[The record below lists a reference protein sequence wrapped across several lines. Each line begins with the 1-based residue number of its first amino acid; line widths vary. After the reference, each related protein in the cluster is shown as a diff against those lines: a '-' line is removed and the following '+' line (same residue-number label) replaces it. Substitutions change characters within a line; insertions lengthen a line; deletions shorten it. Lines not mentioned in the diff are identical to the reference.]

1 MKSNGPVVAAI
12 LAVLAVPFAI
22 AAIQDIG
29 GGAPPTGPAPEAAEP
44 APEPRP
50 IARGPI
56 SPVDQGWRRAPIME
70 QRFFER
76 VFVGD
81 PAAGRGPALA
91 GVLAGA
97 RFGMTRDQLR
107 AEAAAL
113 AAWYEE
119 GSAEF
124 PEATVALE
132 FEAAGGTGLSAIAL
146 RFPDDGSARRI
157 LAASW
162 GPPVA
167 AFGHDGE
174 TRHAWFAATTRVLLH
189 EEAGDAGATEV
200 VYERV
205 LPVASLAP
213 GPRGFA
219 GTAIVGAA
227 RAELARTYG
236 RDFAR
241 DPTDPDRARLRL
253 DPTDYARQPT
263 RALIRFRGERAASFE
278 LVVDH
283 EWRVDFGPIALDA
296 LAARLGAARAVTS
309 EPTGT
314 RLTYDGDVSI
324 LQPAGRSALLMSVG
338 PR

>member
-29 GGAPPTGPAPEAAEP
+29 GGAPPTAPGATVPARELAPE
-44 APEPRP
+44 P
-50 IARGPI
+50 IARGPVA
-56 SPVDQGWRRAPIME
+56 PAEQGWRRAPIME

-76 VFVGD
+76 VLVGD
-81 PAAGRGPALA
+81 AGAERGPALA

-97 RFGMTRDQLR
+97 RFGMTRDELH
-107 AEAAAL
+107 AEAGEL

-124 PEATVALE
+124 PAATVALE

-146 RFPDDGSARRI
+146 RFPDDGSALRI

-167 AFGHDGE
+167 ALGHDGE

-189 EEAGDAGATEV
+189 EEPGDAGATEV
-200 VYERV
+200 VYERI
-205 LPVASLAP
+205 LPVASLVP

-219 GTAIVGAA
+219 GTAIVGAT
-227 RAELARTYG
+227 RAELARTHG
-236 RDFAR
+236 RDFQR
-241 DPTDPDRARLRL
+241 DPSDADLARVRL

-263 RALIRFRGERAASFE
+263 RGLIRFRGERAASFE
-278 LVVDH
+278 LVIDH
-283 EWRVDFGPIALDA
+283 EWRVDFGPIALEG
-296 LAARLGAARAVTS
+296 LGARLGSARAVTS
-309 EPTGT
+309 EATGT

-324 LQPAGRSALLMSVG
+324 LQPAGLSALIYSAG